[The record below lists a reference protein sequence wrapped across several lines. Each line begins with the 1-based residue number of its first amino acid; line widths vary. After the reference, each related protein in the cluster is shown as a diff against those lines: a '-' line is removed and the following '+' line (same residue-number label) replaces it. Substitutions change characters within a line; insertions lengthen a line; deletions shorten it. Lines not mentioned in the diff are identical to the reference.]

1 MMTNTNTK
9 GNLIMVAVKHP
20 GKDLE
25 VSCYKKE
32 YLRLSEFK
40 DYVKDFPNACEM
52 VPMSK
57 DGLVMLTDEAAL
69 LKNLPLNLY
78 VEVRHGVTPIQKIC
92 GTVIFTRLGRR
103 IDGNDFLL
111 NTMSDD
117 DLKTV
122 LHVTDEDYQRELDK
136 KYLEQL
142 LHG

>member
-1 MMTNTNTK
+1 MMTNTDKKDNM
-9 GNLIMVAVKHP
+9 IMVAVKHP

-25 VSCYKKE
+25 VSCYTKE
-32 YLRLSEFK
+32 WLRLSEFRS
-40 DYVKDFPNACEM
+40 YVKNFPDAYEM

-78 VEVRHGVTPIQKIC
+78 VEVRHGVTSIQKIC

-111 NTMSDD
+111 NTMSDN
-117 DLKTV
+117 DLKVV
-122 LHVTDEDYQRELDK
+122 LHVTDEDYQKELDR

-142 LHG
+142 VHA